1 MTLCA
6 MLRSPSAGRTRDGR
20 GHSVHG
26 RPRRR
31 RRWGWANAAAC
42 LTGGAAA
49 PSRRG
54 RSGRSCR
61 SSCGAVHRSAS
72 GSPAPFWVQRVE
84 PPLVERVDHIGH
96 VVLADLQQRGD
107 VADGLA
113 LAGHHHHD
121 HPPQPD
127 RVLRR
132 PGDLLQRAALVH
144 RQRPHEHPRLASRTP
159 PPHLTCGRLT
169 GTTQRDQ
176 LPGSTL
182 RVEPLANSSDRWAQ
196 TCCDKGLQHG
206 RRGRR
211 RLHSETSPNRFS
223 SSVRTCAFG
232 TRSPDTS

>member
-1 MTLCA
+1 VSRA
-6 MLRSPSAGRTRDGR
+6 AHVGNGDEAK
-20 GHSVHG
+20 VV
-26 RPRRR
+26 
-31 RRWGWANAAAC
+31 RRWGWATAAAC
-42 LTGGAAA
+42 LTEGAAA

-72 GSPAPFWVQRVE
+72 GSPAPFWVQCVE
-84 PPLVERVDHIGH
+84 PPLVERVDHIAH

-132 PGDLLQRAALVH
+132 LGDLLQRGPRPSTAAA
-144 RQRPHEHPRLASRTP
+144 RTPSACEPHP
-159 PPHLTCGRLT
+159 PPHLTCGQPDGDNPARSIT
-169 GTTQRDQ
+169 GVNVAGRATCKLVRSV
-176 LPGSTL
+176 G
-182 RVEPLANSSDRWAQ
+182 Q

-232 TRSPDTS
+232 TRSSDTS